1 MCVHTH
7 SPFKEYRACPK
18 TLAIVGR
25 RQSFFSS
32 ELLQIFVKRGRTMVL
47 WAPEKVGREG
57 GGGRVGGGR
66 WEGEDEGVRCEE

>member
-47 WAPEKVGREG
+47 WAPEEG
-57 GGGRVGGGR
+57 GRGEEEGKERR
-66 WEGEDEGVRCEE
+66 EGEDERREGDVRSE